1 MNFTIPA
8 TTPPGKYLARV
19 EHFFIQSIYNT
30 TQQYIN
36 CAHMEIIGPGGGTP
50 GPTVKFPGAYS
61 LDEPGKWM
69 FDRCFV
75 YHVSADDTKAFGCL
89 LLCQSTK

>member
-1 MNFTIPA
+1 MQLNFTIPK

-36 CAHMEIIGPGGGTP
+36 CAHIEVVGPGGGKP
-50 GPTVKFPGAYS
+50 GPMVKFPGAYS
-61 LDEPGKWM
+61 LEEPGGLCCY
-69 FDRCFV
+69 FRVLVRVLIRGRRLATDG
-75 YHVSADDTKAFGCL
+75 HVG
-89 LLCQSTK
+89 

>member
-36 CAHMEIIGPGGGTP
+36 CAHIEIVGPGGGTP
-50 GPTVKFPGAYS
+50 GPAVKFPGAYS
-61 LDEPGKWM
+61 LDEPGEWIVIEYIALELIES
-69 FDRCFV
+69 RCLASFRFV
-75 YHVSADDTKAFGCL
+75 GR
-89 LLCQSTK
+89 